1 MTIQADKEQRAI
13 KSLQS
18 KDVATIM
25 QISDDDEVVVVAVV
39 NDEHIVEERSVCT
52 VRANAS
58 NMVKVRKIVTGI
70 VMKQRTWGD
79 VSIEAKVKTRTPK
92 RKRK

>member
-1 MTIQADKEQRAI
+1 
-13 KSLQS
+13 
-18 KDVATIM
+18 VA
-25 QISDDDEVVVVAVV
+25 VVV